1 MFILGILILA
11 FPITAFA
18 IQILIGKRLSPGGA
32 WISVLAIF
40 LSLICAVGI
49 FVKVL
54 TEPIPPGSARV
65 HFRRVYPSDAIVYL
79 KSGETLEG
87 TIVERIPKRDVKLQ
101 EVGKTELT
109 TIPVDEIENIE
120 EGWRW
125 IDLSGRKI
133 PHFTKGGSGGIYI
146 GMRFDTTTAI
156 ALLMVT
162 ITCSFIT
169 LFSIG
174 YMHGDPRYSRFFA
187 YLSLF
192 SFAMLLLVLSDN
204 LFTLFIGWELMG
216 LCSYLLIG
224 FWFERPGVHISP
236 ATAGTK
242 AFMTTKIGDVLLFIG
257 MMIAFV
263 SLGSFQFD
271 NIFDGVTRGDLNS
284 GWLTVAGLMIFCGAI
299 GKSAQFPLHTWLPD
313 AMEGPTPVSAL
324 IHAAT
329 MVAAGVFLVARMFP
343 ILTPNAS
350 LAVAYIGGFT
360 AIFAATIAIVRM
372 DIKRVLA
379 YSTVSQ
385 LGYMMLGLGVGSYV
399 AGVSH
404 LITHGFFKALLFL
417 GSGSVIH
424 AVGTQDMRN
433 MGGLRKKMPITFW
446 TFLIGTLSISGVP
459 FLFSGFWSKDAI
471 LGATLGYVMAHPGH
485 ILLFLMSIIAAGMT
499 AFYMFR
505 LVYMTFFGEP
515 RDEEAYHHAHES
527 PTNMTIPLIVLA
539 IFSLAIV
546 NPLWF
551 NEDFI
556 QSSHIGA
563 TVEEVEHA
571 NLLSDTSI
579 PLVSNSS
586 NPGRASAE
594 SAISPLGRPLL
605 FAEAT
610 VLYAA
615 EGEHDGNA
623 HLIAMILS
631 IVMAGLG
638 ILFATLFYLTK
649 RYSAERVT
657 ARFRGF
663 YTVLWNKYYFDEIYD
678 KLFVKPLIG
687 PITGLIGGFDLSV
700 IDGIVNGMGT
710 IWRWISDISGRI
722 DYFGVDGL
730 VNGVASVT
738 IYSARVRR
746 IQTGLIQNYLLLI
759 FGGIGGLVIL
769 MLILRAI

>member
-11 FPITAFA
+11 FPITAFV
-18 IQILIGKRLSPGGA
+18 IQILIGKRLSPRGA

-40 LSLICAVGI
+40 VSLICAIGV

-54 TEPIPPGSARV
+54 RESQGPERV
-65 HFRRVYPSDAIVYL
+65 HFRRVYPSDATVYL
-79 KSGETLEG
+79 KSGEKLEG
-87 TIVERIPKRDVKLQ
+87 TIVERIPGNDVKLQ
-101 EVGKTELT
+101 EKSPRPPLVKGEIGKAKLT
-109 TIPVDEIENIE
+109 TIPIDEIENIE
-120 EGWRW
+120 EGWKW
-125 IDLSGRKI
+125 IDLGGRK
-133 PHFTKGGSGGIYI
+133 IYI
-146 GMRFDTTTAI
+146 GMRFDATTAI
-156 ALLMVT
+156 ALLMVS

-224 FWFERPGVHISP
+224 FWFERSGVHISP

-257 MMIAFV
+257 MMIAFASV
-263 SLGSFQFD
+263 GSFQFD
-271 NIFDGVTRGDLNS
+271 NIFDGVTRGNLN
-284 GWLTVAGLMIFCGAI
+284 GAWLTVAGLMIFCGAI

-350 LAVAYIGGFT
+350 LTVAYIGGFT

-424 AVGTQDMRN
+424 AVGTQDMQN

-459 FLFSGFWSKDAI
+459 FLFSGFWSKDEI
-471 LGATLGYVMAHPGH
+471 LGATLDYVMSHPGH

-527 PTNMTIPLIVLA
+527 PANMTIPLIVLA
-539 IFSLAIV
+539 IFSFAIV

-556 QSSHIGA
+556 NSSKLDMTTTTTG
-563 TVEEVEHA
+563 HA
-571 NLLSDTSI
+571 NLPANAPIALAT
-579 PLVSNSS
+579 
-586 NPGRASAE
+586 NPGDIGYSASAE
-594 SAISPLGRPLL
+594 SGG
-605 FAEAT
+605 AT

-657 ARFRGF
+657 ERFRGF

-687 PITGLIGGFDLSV
+687 PITGLVGRFDLSV

-710 IWRWISDISGRI
+710 IWRWISDISGRM

-730 VNGVASVT
+730 VNGIASAT
-738 IYSARVRR
+738 IYSARLRR

>member
-1 MFILGILILA
+1 MFTLGILILA

-18 IQILIGKRLSPGGA
+18 IQIFIGKRLAPKGA
-32 WISVLAIF
+32 WISVVAIF
-40 LSLICAVGI
+40 ASLICAVGV

-54 TEPIPPGSARV
+54 SQEDRA
-65 HFRRVYPSDAIVYL
+65 HFRRIFPETATVHLKNGSQVEGSIV
-79 KSGETLEG
+79 KRVSNEPIEIQVNGEHR
-87 TIVERIPKRDVKLQ
+87 TIHR
-101 EVGKTELT
+101 
-109 TIPVDEIENIE
+109 DEIAQIE
-120 EGWRW
+120 EGWNW
-125 IDLSGRKI
+125 INLGKSKI
-133 PHFTKGGSGGIYI
+133 AI
-146 GMRFDTTTAI
+146 GMRFDTSTAI

-162 ITCSFIT
+162 ITCSVIT

-192 SFAMLLLVLSDN
+192 SFAMLLLILSDN
-204 LFTLFIGWELMG
+204 LLTLFIGWELMG

-224 FWFERPGVHISP
+224 FWFERKGVHIAPSI
-236 ATAGTK
+236 AGTK
-242 AFMTTKIGDVLLFIG
+242 AFMTTKLGDVLLFIG

-263 SLGSFQFD
+263 SVGSLQFD
-271 NIFDGVTRGDLNS
+271 SIFDGVAHGDLN
-284 GWLTVAGLMIFCGAI
+284 GAWLTAAGILILCGAI

-329 MVAAGVFLVARMFP
+329 MVSAGVFLVARMFP

-350 LAVAYIGGFT
+350 LVVAYIGGFT
-360 AIFAATIAIVRM
+360 AIFAATIALVRL

-385 LGYMMLGLGVGSYV
+385 LGYMMLSLGVGSYF
-399 AGVSH
+399 AGIYH

-424 AVGTQDMRN
+424 AVHTQDMRN
-433 MGGLRKKMPITFW
+433 MGGLRKKMPITFL
-446 TFLIGTLSISGVP
+446 TFLIGALSISGVP
-459 FLFSGFWSKDAI
+459 VLFSGFWSKDKI
-471 LGATLGYVMAHPGH
+471 LGATLEFVTKQPGH
-485 ILLFLMSIIAAGMT
+485 FLLFVMSIVAAGLT

-505 LVYMTFFGEP
+505 LVYMTFFGKP

-527 PTNMTIPLIVLA
+527 PKSMWIPLVVLA
-539 IFSLAIV
+539 FFSLAIV
-546 NPLWF
+546 SPLWF
-551 NEDFI
+551 NEGFI
-556 QSSHIGA
+556 VDPPRAYEMTAEG
-563 TVEEVEHA
+563 TEHA
-571 NLLSDTSI
+571 NL
-579 PLVSNSS
+579 PLDAPIALAT
-586 NPGRASAE
+586 NPGGVGHSTTTGAVDS
-594 SAISPLGRPLL
+594 
-605 FAEAT
+605 T

-615 EGEHDGNA
+615 EGEHHSNA
-623 HLIAMILS
+623 HTIAMILS

-649 RYSAERVT
+649 RYSAERMT
-657 ARFRGF
+657 ERFRGF

-678 KLFVKPLIG
+678 KLFIKPLIG
-687 PITGLIGGFDLSV
+687 PITGLFGRFDLSV

-710 IWRWISDISGRI
+710 IWKWISDISGII
-722 DYFGVDGL
+722 DYYVVDGL

-738 IYSARVRR
+738 IYSARARR
-746 IQTGLIQNYLLLI
+746 IQTGLLQNYLLLI

-769 MLILRAI
+769 MLILKAI